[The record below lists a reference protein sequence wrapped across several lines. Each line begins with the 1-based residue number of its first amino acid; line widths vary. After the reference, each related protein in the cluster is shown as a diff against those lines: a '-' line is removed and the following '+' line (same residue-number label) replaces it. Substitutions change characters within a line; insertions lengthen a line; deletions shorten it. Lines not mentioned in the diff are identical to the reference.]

1 MGCRKQWEQKSPW
14 GWDRHSVADRYRH
27 APSRMLSW
35 AKEFKQALNLNR
47 DEASPPTPTQQD
59 LAVPFCRATSGCGWP
74 AGPNP
79 CFPTDFCQ
87 EPGHSCC
94 WRGRFSPCPLLI
106 SPFSLF
112 TPVCFLYSQ
121 QIYKFLGLRPCP
133 HLSGSWLGL
142 QCGPDDTGPWN
153 VSSWEQGP
161 PLFWWLSGPS
171 AAGLAQSRG
180 SARVCH
186 LIG

>member
-1 MGCRKQWEQKSPW
+1 MGTEESLGLGQAQCRRQVQTRS
-14 GWDRHSVADRYRH
+14 
-27 APSRMLSW
+27 
-35 AKEFKQALNLNR
+35 
-47 DEASPPTPTQQD
+47 QQD
-59 LAVPFCRATSGCGWP
+59 ALMGQRIQTGSESEQRRGISPHSHPTRPGSSLLQGYIWLRLASWPQPLLPYGLLSRARP
-74 AGPNP
+74 
-79 CFPTDFCQ
+79 
-87 EPGHSCC
+87 SCC

-161 PLFWWLSGPS
+161 PCFGGS
-171 AAGLAQSRG
+171 LALQQQAWPKVGALQG
-180 SARVCH
+180 SV
-186 LIG
+186 I